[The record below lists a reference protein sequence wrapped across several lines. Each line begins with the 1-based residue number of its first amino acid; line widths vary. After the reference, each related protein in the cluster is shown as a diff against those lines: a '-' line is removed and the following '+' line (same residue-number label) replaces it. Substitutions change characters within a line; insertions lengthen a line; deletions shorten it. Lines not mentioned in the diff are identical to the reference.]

1 MSYQV
6 LARRWRP
13 QTFEKVVGQSH
24 VTRILQNAIAKDR
37 IPHAFLFSG
46 PRGVGKTS
54 VARILAKALNCEKGP
69 ARTPCN
75 QCTQCNEISKG
86 ISVDVFEIDGAS
98 NTGVD
103 EVRGLQENALYLPAR
118 SRYKIYIIDE
128 VHMLSKAAFNALL
141 KTLEE
146 PPPHVIFIFATTEP
160 NRIPATIHSRC
171 QRFDFK
177 RLSLKELRGQLESI
191 ARDEK
196 VEISERGIYLLARS
210 ADGSMR
216 DAQSL
221 LDQVIA
227 FAGQKVSDADVAE
240 ALGVVDMGLLI
251 SLARAAIEHDAPACF
266 NLVQEAHQQGFD
278 PWQLHQELL
287 RCFRNML
294 VIRTCKDDIPLL
306 DIAEAEYEEVK
317 DLAQTASPEDLH
329 RLFSILMQCEADM
342 RRSVQPM
349 MVMEVALLSMASAE
363 PVSRLSEILD
373 HLDRVEKRLGGRA
386 VPAGRGGQPPALP
399 DDRPLEK
406 ERIPRS
412 LPETKAQRPSGKDSS
427 TAETAQPAARQEA
440 EPLPVSGE
448 LWDRLVNHVVQKD
461 SRLGSFLQSGKMVEF
476 GGGRIRVAFGNEICY
491 NRVAEDEG
499 NRIKTENLIREFF
512 SSPMEIAFIHVP
524 MEENSNHGN
533 AGQKGSVRE
542 GVLGS
547 PAFKIIL
554 SEFETS
560 TLIEANPIRS

>member
-24 VTRILQNAIAKDR
+24 VTRTLQNAITKER

-54 VARILAKALNCEKGP
+54 VARILAKALNCQHGP
-69 ARTPCN
+69 AQTPCN
-75 QCTQCNEISKG
+75 QCTQCREISHG

-103 EVRGLQENALYLPAR
+103 EVRGLQENARYLPAN

-128 VHMLSKAAFNALL
+128 VHMLSKPAFNALL

-146 PPPHVIFIFATTEP
+146 PPPHVIFVFATTEP

-171 QRFDFK
+171 QRFEFK
-177 RLSLKELRGQLESI
+177 RLSLKDLLGQLSRM
-191 ARDEK
+191 AQDEH
-196 VEISERGIYLLARS
+196 VEISERGLYLLARE

-227 FAGQKVSDADVAE
+227 FAGQKITDTDVIE
-240 ALGVVDMGLLI
+240 ALGVVDLGLLI
-251 SLARAAIEHDAPACF
+251 SLAGAAVEHNPSSCLK
-266 NLVQEAHQQGFD
+266 LVQEAHQQGYD

-306 DIAEAEYEEVK
+306 DIAEAEYAELKE
-317 DLAQTASPEDLH
+317 LACSTSQEDLH
-329 RLFSILMQCEADM
+329 HLFSILMQCESDM
-342 RRSVQPM
+342 RRSAQPL
-349 MVMEVALLSMASAE
+349 MVLEVALLHMASTE
-363 PVSRLSEILD
+363 PVSRLSDILE
-373 HLDRVEKRLGGRA
+373 HLERVEKGLERHRLTADSEKR
-386 VPAGRGGQPPALP
+386 PPCIQQIERSEEARP
-399 DDRPLEK
+399 EAEDRLLSRQFPTPSSGSSGE
-406 ERIPRS
+406 EETEE
-412 LPETKAQRPSGKDSS
+412 LPESGH
-427 TAETAQPAARQEA
+427 
-440 EPLPVSGE
+440 
-448 LWDRLVNHVVQKD
+448 LWDRLVNHVIQKNPK
-461 SRLGSFLQSGKMVEF
+461 LGSFLQNGKMIKF
-476 GGGRIRVAFGNEICY
+476 GGGRIEVAFDNEICY
-491 NRVAEDEG
+491 SRVAEDKT
-499 NRIKTENLIREFF
+499 NRSQTENLMRELF
-512 SSPMEIAFIHVP
+512 SGPIEISFVHTPMK
-524 MEENSNHGN
+524 ENNNREPPGENGSIQDKV
-533 AGQKGSVRE
+533 QKN
-542 GVLGS
+542 
-547 PAFKIIL
+547 PAFQMIL

-560 TLIEANPIRS
+560 KLVEVKPISS